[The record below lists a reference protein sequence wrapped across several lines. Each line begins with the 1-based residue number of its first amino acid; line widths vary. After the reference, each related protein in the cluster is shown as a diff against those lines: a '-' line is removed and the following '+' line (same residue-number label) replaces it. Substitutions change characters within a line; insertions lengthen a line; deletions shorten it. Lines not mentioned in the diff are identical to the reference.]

1 MEYELGEKIE
11 AKGLRL
17 REEIK
22 IFYKGRD
29 KEKRLVFI
37 EASEIKKNIITKI
50 TEWSIPENNILT
62 LNGDK
67 KIEITG
73 GRIGINSLFKWEPN
87 YQEDLN
93 IILNKK

>member
-37 EASEIKKNIITKI
+37 EASEIKKI
-50 TEWSIPENNILT
+50 
-62 LNGDK
+62 
-67 KIEITG
+67 
-73 GRIGINSLFKWEPN
+73 
-87 YQEDLN
+87 
-93 IILNKK
+93 